1 MAFPVIELN
10 NVQAQK
16 DWHVFQI
23 NVFAIII
30 ISSKKLLFGGVFYSS
45 KSFLKFFFLYSF
57 DLYLAIV
64 NQNIVYLFETNTRV
78 L

>member
-16 DWHVFQI
+16 DWHVFRI

-45 KSFLKFFFLYSF
+45 KSFLKFFILYSF
-57 DLYLAIV
+57 DLYLALID
-64 NQNIVYLFETNTRV
+64 QNSYIFI
-78 L
+78 